1 MRTTTVSSLS
11 LRDLEYAVAVAR
23 ERHFGRAAERC
34 GVSQAALSEQLRKLE
49 GVLGV
54 TLFER
59 TKRHVEP
66 TARGIT
72 IIAQAET
79 LLNDARRFLENA
91 QRSAEPLTGELR
103 LGVIATL
110 GPYYLPTL
118 LHKGRE
124 RFPRLV
130 LHLTEGRTAELLAR
144 LRAGELDAVLLALP
158 IPTDGVTVEP
168 LFFEPFRLACPLD
181 HPLALRET
189 VRLRDLTRERLLL
202 MEEGHCMRDQA
213 IELCKVRRLDPHTRV
228 ASSLEMLRHMIA
240 AGEGYSVLPF
250 MATQRHADM
259 GGLIRFRDLED
270 AAAGRR
276 IGLVWRATETRAG
289 DLRAVADFMKQTLP
303 PGTLALTAT
312 GTPIPLP
319 PATAAPT
326 TDLPAN
332 RPAVVGSRSGTAD
345 TT

>member
-1 MRTTTVSSLS
+1 MRITPVSSLS

-34 GVSQAALSEQLRKLE
+34 GVSQAALSEQVRKLE

-66 TARGIT
+66 TARGLAL
-72 IIAQAET
+72 IAQAET
-79 LLNDARRFLENA
+79 LLGDANRLLEHA

-118 LHKGRE
+118 LHKGRV

-130 LHLTEGRTAELLAR
+130 LHLTEGRTAELLGR
-144 LRAGELDAVLLALP
+144 LRRSELDAVLLALP
-158 IPTDGVTVEP
+158 VAADGLVVEP
-168 LFFEPFRLACPLD
+168 LFFEPFRLACPQD
-181 HPLALRET
+181 HPLAARSG
-189 VRLRDLTRERLLL
+189 VRLRDLTRGKLLL

-213 IELCKVRRLDPHTRV
+213 IELCKIRRLDPHTRV

-240 AGEGYSVLPF
+240 AGEGYSVFPLL
-250 MATQRHADM
+250 ATGEHGDM
-259 GGLIRFRDLED
+259 GGLIRFRDLADDE
-270 AAAGRR
+270 AGRD
-276 IGLVWRATETRAG
+276 IGLVWRATETRAD
-289 DLRAVADFMKQTLP
+289 DLRAVAAFMAHELP
-303 PGTLALTAT
+303 AGTT
-312 GTPIPLP
+312 PLP
-319 PATAAPT
+319 ERRCRPEPSISSPSRVSIAKREAPGG
-326 TDLPAN
+326 AQ
-332 RPAVVGSRSGTAD
+332 
-345 TT
+345 

>member
-1 MRTTTVSSLS
+1 MRTTAASSLS

-34 GVSQAALSEQLRKLE
+34 GVSQAALSEQVRKLE

-66 TARGIT
+66 TARGIAL
-72 IIAQAET
+72 IAQAQT
-79 LLNDARRFLENA
+79 LLADAHRLLESA

-118 LHKGRE
+118 LHKGRA

-130 LHLTEGRTAELLAR
+130 LRLYEGRTAELLAR
-144 LRAGELDAVLLALP
+144 LRNSELDAVLLALP
-158 IPTDGVTVEP
+158 VPADGLTVAP

-181 HPLALRET
+181 HPLATREAI
-189 VRLRDLTRERLLL
+189 RLRDLTRGKLLL

-213 IELCKVRRLDPHTRV
+213 IALCHVRRLEAHTRV

-240 AGEGYSVLPF
+240 AGEGYSILPL
-250 MATQRHADM
+250 MATQEQADM
-259 GGLIRFRDLED
+259 GGLIRFRDLAD
-270 AAAGRR
+270 ADAGRR
-276 IGLVWRATETRAG
+276 VGVVWRATETRAA
-289 DLRAVADFMKQTLP
+289 DLRAVAEFMRQSLP
-303 PGTLALTAT
+303 PGTTLLA
-312 GTPIPLP
+312 
-319 PATAAPT
+319 
-326 TDLPAN
+326 
-332 RPAVVGSRSGTAD
+332 
-345 TT
+345 

>member
-34 GVSQAALSEQLRKLE
+34 GVSQAALSEQVRKLE
-49 GVLGV
+49 SILGV
-54 TLFER
+54 ALFER

-66 TARGIT
+66 TARGIAL
-72 IIAQAET
+72 IAQAEA
-79 LLNDARRFLENA
+79 LLADAHRLLESA

-118 LHKGRE
+118 LHKGRA

-130 LHLTEGRTAELLAR
+130 LRLYEGRTAELLTR
-144 LRAGELDAVLLALP
+144 LRNSELDAVLLALP
-158 IPTDGVTVEP
+158 VPGDGLTAAP

-181 HPLALRET
+181 HPLATRDE
-189 VRLRDLTRERLLL
+189 VRLRDLTRGKLLL

-213 IELCKVRRLDPHTRV
+213 IALCHVPRLEAHTRV

-240 AGEGYSVLPF
+240 AGEGYSIVPL
-250 MATQRHADM
+250 MAAQEHADM
-259 GGLIRFRDLED
+259 GGLIRFRDLAD
-270 AAAGRR
+270 ADAGRR
-276 IGLVWRATETRAG
+276 IGVVWRATETRAG
-289 DLRAVADFMKQTLP
+289 DLRAVAEFMRQSLP
-303 PGTLALTAT
+303 PGTTLLA
-312 GTPIPLP
+312 
-319 PATAAPT
+319 
-326 TDLPAN
+326 
-332 RPAVVGSRSGTAD
+332 
-345 TT
+345 

>member
-1 MRTTTVSSLS
+1 VKSIEQAPVKGKTDQPRTPRTTTVSSLS

-23 ERHFGRAAERC
+23 ERHFGHAAERC
-34 GVSQAALSEQLRKLE
+34 GVSQAALSEQVRKLE
-49 GVLGV
+49 SVLGV

-66 TARGIT
+66 TTRGLV
-72 IIAQAET
+72 IISQAE
-79 LLNDARRFLENA
+79 LLLADAQRLLENA

-118 LHKGRE
+118 LHRGRT

-144 LRAGELDAVLLALP
+144 LRRNELDAVLLALP
-158 IPTDGVTVEP
+158 VNAQGLTVAP

-181 HPLALRET
+181 HALASRSG
-189 VRLRDLTRERLLL
+189 VRLRDLTRGKLLL

-213 IELCKVRRLDPHTRV
+213 IELCKIRRLDRHTRV

-240 AGEGYSVLPF
+240 AGEGYSVFPLL
-250 MATQRHADM
+250 ATQDHADM
-259 GGLIRFRDLED
+259 GGLIRFRDLAD
-270 AAAGRR
+270 ADAGRN
-276 IGLVWRATETRAG
+276 IGLVWRATETRAD
-289 DLRAVADFMKQTLP
+289 DLRAVATFMAQSLP
-303 PGTLALTAT
+303 PGT
-312 GTPIPLP
+312 IPL
-319 PATAAPT
+319 
-326 TDLPAN
+326 
-332 RPAVVGSRSGTAD
+332 GH
-345 TT
+345 

>member
-1 MRTTTVSSLS
+1 MSFGKTDHKGTMRTTAVSSLS

-49 GVLGV
+49 GILGV
-54 TLFER
+54 ALFER

-66 TARGIT
+66 TARGIAL
-72 IIAQAET
+72 IAQAEA
-79 LLNDARRFLENA
+79 LLADAHRLLESA

-118 LHKGRE
+118 LHKGRA

-144 LRAGELDAVLLALP
+144 LRRSELDAVLLALP
-158 IPTDGVTVEP
+158 VDTEGLTVEP

-181 HPLALRET
+181 HPLAARSS
-189 VRLRDLTRERLLL
+189 VRLRDLTRGKLLL

-213 IELCKVRRLDPHTRV
+213 IALCGVPRLEAHTRV

-240 AGEGYSVLPF
+240 AGEGYSIVPL
-250 MATQRHADM
+250 MAAQEHADM
-259 GGLIRFRDLED
+259 GGLIRFRDLAD
-270 AAAGRR
+270 ADAGRR
-276 IGLVWRATETRAG
+276 IGMVWRATETRVA
-289 DLRAVADFMKQTLP
+289 DLRAVAEFMRQSLS
-303 PGTLALTAT
+303 L
-312 GTPIPLP
+312 IHI
-319 PATAAPT
+319 
-326 TDLPAN
+326 
-332 RPAVVGSRSGTAD
+332 
-345 TT
+345 

>member
-1 MRTTTVSSLS
+1 MRTTAGSSIS

-34 GVSQAALSEQLRKLE
+34 GVSQAALSEQVRKLE

-66 TARGIT
+66 TPRGLAL
-72 IIAQAET
+72 IAQAES
-79 LLNDARRFLENA
+79 LLADAQRLLDTA
-91 QRSAEPLTGELR
+91 QRSAQPLTGELR

-118 LHKGRE
+118 LHKGRT
-124 RFPRLV
+124 RFPKLV

-144 LRAGELDAVLLALP
+144 LRRSELDAILLALP
-158 IPTDGVTVEP
+158 VGSEGLTVAP

-181 HPLALRET
+181 HPLAARSG
-189 VRLRDLTRERLLL
+189 VRLRDLTRGKLLL

-213 IELCKVRRLDPHTRV
+213 IDLCKVRRLDPHTRV

-240 AGEGYSVLPF
+240 AGEGYSLFPLL
-250 MATQRHADM
+250 AAQDHGDM
-259 GGLIRFRDLED
+259 GGLIRFCDLAETE
-270 AAAGRR
+270 AGRQ
-276 IGLVWRATETRAG
+276 IGLVWRATETRAD
-289 DLRAVADFMKQTLP
+289 DLRAVAAFMAQTLP
-303 PGTLALTAT
+303 AGTSSLT
-312 GTPIPLP
+312 
-319 PATAAPT
+319 
-326 TDLPAN
+326 
-332 RPAVVGSRSGTAD
+332 
-345 TT
+345 

>member
-34 GVSQAALSEQLRKLE
+34 GVSQAALSEQVRKLE
-49 GVLGV
+49 SVLGV

-59 TKRHVEP
+59 TKRRVEP
-66 TARGIT
+66 TARGIAL
-72 IIAQAET
+72 IALAES
-79 LLNDARRFLENA
+79 LLEDARQLLA
-91 QRSAEPLTGELR
+91 SAKRSAEPLTGELR

-118 LHKGRE
+118 LHKGRT

-144 LRAGELDAVLLALP
+144 LRHGELDAVLLALP
-158 IPTDGVTVEP
+158 VATDGLTVVP

-181 HPLALRET
+181 HPLAMRT
-189 VRLRDLTRERLLL
+189 DVRLRDLPRGKLLL

-213 IELCKVRRLDPHTRV
+213 LALCKIRRLDSHTRV

-240 AGEGYSVLPF
+240 AGEGYSIFPL
-250 MATQRHADM
+250 MAAGDHADM
-259 GGLIRFRDLED
+259 GGLIRFRDLAD
-270 AAAGRR
+270 ADAGRDV
-276 IGLVWRATETRAG
+276 GLVWRATETRSS
-289 DLRAVADFMKQTLP
+289 DLQTIASFMREMPP
-303 PGTLALTAT
+303 PGT
-312 GTPIPLP
+312 TPLC
-319 PATAAPT
+319 
-326 TDLPAN
+326 
-332 RPAVVGSRSGTAD
+332 
-345 TT
+345 

>member
-1 MRTTTVSSLS
+1 MRPTTASSLS

-34 GVSQAALSEQLRKLE
+34 GVSQAALSEQIRKLE

-54 TLFER
+54 MLFER

-66 TARGIT
+66 TTRGVAL
-72 IIAQAET
+72 IAQAHV
-79 LLNDARRFLENA
+79 LLEDARRLLENA

-118 LHKGRE
+118 LHKGRA

-144 LRAGELDAVLLALP
+144 LRQGELDAVLLALP
-158 IPTDGVTVEP
+158 IDTDGLCVAP

-181 HPLALRET
+181 HPLAERSE
-189 VRLRDLTRERLLL
+189 VRLRDLTRGKLLL

-213 IELCKVRRLDPHTRV
+213 IALCKVRRLDSHTRV

-240 AGEGYSVLPF
+240 AGEGYSVFPS
-250 MATQRHADM
+250 MAAQDHADM
-259 GGLIRFRDLED
+259 GGLIRFRDLTD
-270 AAAGRR
+270 PDAGRR
-276 IGLVWRATETRAG
+276 IGLVWRATETRA
-289 DLRAVADFMKQTLP
+289 DDVRAVAAFMAQTLP
-303 PGTLALTAT
+303 AGTTAV
-312 GTPIPLP
+312 
-319 PATAAPT
+319 
-326 TDLPAN
+326 D
-332 RPAVVGSRSGTAD
+332 
-345 TT
+345 

>member
-1 MRTTTVSSLS
+1 MRTTTASSLS

-34 GVSQAALSEQLRKLE
+34 GVSQAALSEQVRKLE
-49 GVLGV
+49 SVLGV

-66 TARGIT
+66 TSRGSLL
-72 IIAQAET
+72 IAQAE
-79 LLNDARRFLENA
+79 LLLADASRLLESA

-110 GPYYLPTL
+110 GPYYLPML
-118 LHKGRE
+118 LHKGRA

-144 LRAGELDAVLLALP
+144 LRRSELDAVLLALP
-158 IPTDGVTVEP
+158 VSAQGLTVEP

-181 HPLALRET
+181 HPLAARST
-189 VRLRDLTRERLLL
+189 VRLRDLTRGKLLL

-213 IELCKVRRLDPHTRV
+213 IDLCKVRRLDPHIRV

-240 AGEGYSVLPF
+240 AGEGYSVFPLL
-250 MATQRHADM
+250 AAQDHADM
-259 GGLIRFRDLED
+259 GGLIRFRDLAD
-270 AAAGRR
+270 AEAGRR
-276 IGLVWRATETRAG
+276 IGLVWRATETRED
-289 DLRAVADFMKQTLP
+289 DLHAVAAFMSQTLP
-303 PGTLALTAT
+303 PGTS
-312 GTPIPLP
+312 PI
-319 PATAAPT
+319 
-326 TDLPAN
+326 
-332 RPAVVGSRSGTAD
+332 V
-345 TT
+345 